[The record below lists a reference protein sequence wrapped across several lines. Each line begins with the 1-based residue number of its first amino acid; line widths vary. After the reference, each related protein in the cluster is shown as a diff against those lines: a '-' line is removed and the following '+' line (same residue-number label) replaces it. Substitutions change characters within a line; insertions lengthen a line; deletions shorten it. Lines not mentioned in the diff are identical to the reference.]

1 MQPVDV
7 QRGSWHPWLS
17 FREAAFKVW
26 EKSGRTVRSTLAK
39 FRPRVSLFSGAVFVL
54 LTLFLPIAY
63 NSCGPEKTG
72 IEFIGGASGDFPL
85 LAGMYSQAFGRG
97 FYALSIL
104 FAGFTLILVVVSWFQ
119 PWVFRGHR
127 WVTSLYGA
135 SGTISLYILGD
146 AVCFMLGW
154 LAGTILDSTLQGDE
168 TRKAVG
174 FGLIL
179 VLAALCLRSKF
190 LRSSRLILA
199 LLTAAIFGCLL
210 VIAKY
215 FSALFFPGRH
225 IPDWSLDRQLIILE
239 NLYWFLPAYLWYRFG
254 LRQRPSGETPW
265 PNIRSTILKVYL
277 PALVCVPILFWLVA
291 DEHVWGFI
299 PFSIGIHLMSLGYM
313 QLARTTQ
320 DGGVVVATTVSPA
333 RAASI

>member
-1 MQPVDV
+1 MFGAGAGTP
-7 QRGSWHPWLS
+7 GS
-17 FREAAFKVW
+17 FRGGAFKVW
-26 EKSGRTVRSTLAK
+26 EKGGRAVHSALANL
-39 FRPRVSLFSGAVFVL
+39 RPRVSLFSGAAFVL
-54 LTLFLPIAY
+54 LTLFLPIAF
-63 NSCGPEKTG
+63 NSCSPDKTG
-72 IEFIGGASGDFPL
+72 REFLSGASANFPL
-85 LAGMYSQAFGRG
+85 LAGIYSEAFGRG

-104 FAGFTLILVVVSWFQ
+104 FAAFTLVLVLVSWFQ
-119 PWVFRGHR
+119 TRVFRGRR

-154 LAGTILDSTLQGDE
+154 LVGMILESTLQGDE
-168 TRKAVG
+168 TRTTVG
-174 FGLIL
+174 FCIIL
-179 VLAALCLRSKF
+179 VLVALCLRSKF
-190 LRSSRLILA
+190 LRGSRLILA
-199 LLTAAIFGCLL
+199 LLTAAIIGCLL

-291 DEHVWGFI
+291 NEHVWGFI